1 MMHER
6 PAWRE
11 LLPWRHPFLM
21 IDRMVDC
28 RPNERILTSKHITE
42 GDPSVSPES
51 GCFPDVLL
59 LEALGQSAA
68 LLFRLS
74 YPDEPPD
81 ALPLLGFVRASWL
94 QPARVGDEIT
104 FDVRSLKMTRTGGV
118 FEGVALRDA
127 VRLAEAELAFAS
139 SPTAASAES
148 V

>member
-1 MMHER
+1 MTDR
-6 PAWRE
+6 TAWRE

-28 RPNERILTSKHITE
+28 KPNERILTAKRITG
-42 GDPSVSPES
+42 GDPAVSPES

-74 YPDEPPD
+74 YPDEPRA
-81 ALPLLGFVRASWL
+81 ALPLLGFVRASWM
-94 QPARVGDEIT
+94 QPARVGDEVT

-118 FEGVALRDA
+118 FEGVALRNAD
-127 VRLAEAELAFAS
+127 RLAEAELAFAPS
-139 SPTAASAES
+139 TGAVSAEN